1 MIGALAAGL
10 SGLVYGVEEFVFL
23 ALVVG
28 ALLCLGV
35 AIVTARGRACRQS
48 VRLVT
53 AVPQAEIGA
62 GQVADAELTVI
73 NTGRRPLPSML
84 VVVADAN
91 WTLSFPGLAHG
102 ALAARRRAAEAAERP
117 RPARGFAEPSDR
129 RTRRQ
134 RAADRRA
141 VNGADAL
148 DPLAAGAQALSR
160 FAVPSNRR
168 GVLTLSGVTV
178 WCQDPFGLAARRV
191 AVAPPAHVIVYP
203 APTESGG
210 DQPRRGAR
218 PGRHPESGATLPTNA
233 LSGDELSG
241 LRPYAPGDR
250 LTRLHWPSLA
260 RAGELLVREF
270 VEPDSGSLSLLVD
283 LRPSAHT
290 AETFERTIASAAGMG
305 TQALA
310 RGVTVELCTSA
321 GDRLTIPVGTA
332 GRQTLLRALALLGP
346 TAAPSA
352 AARRWGGSSGAGAVW
367 ATTGAV
373 SGTPGP
379 ARGADPTGDVV
390 LVTTAA
396 GAQQDVL
403 PVSLRPRADTVVVR

>member
-1 MIGALAAGL
+1 M
-10 SGLVYGVEEFVFL
+10 
-23 ALVVG
+23 
-28 ALLCLGV
+28 
-35 AIVTARGRACRQS
+35 
-48 VRLVT
+48 
-53 AVPQAEIGA
+53 
-62 GQVADAELTVI
+62 ADAELTVI
-73 NTGRRPLPSML
+73 NTGRRRLPSML

-91 WTLSFPGLAHG
+91 WTLSFPGLAQG
-102 ALAARRRAAEAAERP
+102 ALAGAPSRRRNSGAPAP
-117 RPARGFAEPSDR
+117 RAGSPSR
-129 RTRRQ
+129 RTV
-134 RAADRRA
+134 APAVNAPADRRA
-141 VNGADAL
+141 VNAAHA
-148 DPLAAGAQALSR
+148 LAALAVGAQAVSR
-160 FAVPSNRR
+160 FAVPSGRR

-203 APTESGG
+203 APAETAADE
-210 DQPRRGAR
+210 PRPGAR

-260 RAGELLVREF
+260 RSGDLLVREF

-290 AETFERTIASAAGMG
+290 EETFERTIARVAGMG
-305 TQALA
+305 TRALA
-310 RGVTVELCTSA
+310 QGVTVELCTSA

-352 AARRWGGSSGAGAVW
+352 AARRWGGSSGTGAVW
-367 ATTGAV
+367 AAPGAV
-373 SGTPGP
+373 SGASGAALRTDPG
-379 ARGADPTGDVV
+379 GDVV

-396 GAQQDVL
+396 GARQDVL
-403 PVSLRPRADTVVVR
+403 PDSLRPRADTVVIR